1 MQIKIQRARPA
12 SFMCMKLFF
21 DLKTSREKICSLLA
35 KSAQTCAEIAYHVL
49 EAERAIKRIEQQL
62 RNGAPVAG
70 NIDLTPR
77 IAQRTAKRGGDASPV
92 QAFVV
97 DASKG
102 IRGDLG

>member
-1 MQIKIQRARPA
+1 
-12 SFMCMKLFF
+12 
-21 DLKTSREKICSLLA
+21 
-35 KSAQTCAEIAYHVL
+35 V
-49 EAERAIKRIEQQL
+49 AIKRIEQQL